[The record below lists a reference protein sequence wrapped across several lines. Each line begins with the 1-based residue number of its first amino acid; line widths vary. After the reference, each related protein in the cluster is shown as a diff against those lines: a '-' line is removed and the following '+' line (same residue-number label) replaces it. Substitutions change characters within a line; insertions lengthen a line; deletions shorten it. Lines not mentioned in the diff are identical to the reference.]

1 MSIDRDL
8 VLYFRKE
15 YPKDTRVQLLENLED
30 TRPILKGEKGTA
42 MHVDDCATIHVKWDN
57 GRMLGLIPET
67 DFFTKIK
74 NE

>member
-1 MSIDRDL
+1 MFIDRDL
-8 VLYFRKE
+8 VLYFKKK
-15 YPKDTRVQLLENLED
+15 YPKDTRVELINMNND
-30 TRPILKGEKGTA
+30 PRPIQPGQKGTVI
-42 MHVDDCATIHVKWDN
+42 HVDDSGTVHVKWDN